1 MEENEKNKEDKNA
14 NQEKSLNKSQLS
26 FSLLTI
32 HDFKE
37 KNKKTKFTSKSN
49 NRWILVPIKKENKD
63 KNEIKSLENEEDKRK
78 SKEPQNK
85 INNNDLNIEKENQN
99 GINIKKVKVN
109 LDEEKLSKTLEKWR
123 NLQKSIKEEISLE
136 ELMIEKQKQDNSQLR
151 EKFKDYY
158 NLKLQARYEYE
169 KIKNLNSND
178 KIIINKEKDKD
189 SKYSIDANID
199 RVLLDTCEP
208 IKNLMF
214 LFRNYYDYTVK
225 LVSLITEDDDKEKV
239 DSLVELFCNQFYDN
253 ILISSQ
259 NQNNVEISLLIYK
272 LLEDY
277 IISMNS
283 ATIDDFLSDD
293 TFIGKFISAYV
304 RKDEFRLF
312 FGKLL
317 NPMLLSIEQYKNKNY
332 SKNKNDVECLD
343 VSLANI
349 KSKLLKTEKNK
360 EKKSPNASPN
370 ISITNIYGKDD
381 EIDLSILYKE
391 IKRTCIEFKKNLDL
405 DENTI
410 KYNSEDYLNN
420 NSSNSNII
428 LNENKDK
435 LEVNPCS
442 LSDDKMPNLSKKR
455 SMSKIKEEY
464 NNEYSEDLTQD
475 KIINKIINE
484 QNKDMKD
491 FYIHQLE
498 QIGSDPDIFT
508 NNGLK
513 NIMNEV
519 YQKDSTKILLKYREN
534 FIFIKNT
541 IDSILQE
548 LINKIN
554 IIPYSLKC
562 LCKIIS
568 ILIQKKFPNLPKYY
582 RNSFIGKFLFDKCI
596 FPILSLD
603 SKNAIINRIFSS
615 CTKKCVN
622 VIVNVLS
629 NANRGSLYM
638 TNSDTEKTIFNY
650 YLIEIIPILNEFYD
664 KLMDVKLPEIIEK
677 NISLVDDQIK
687 NNTDNRIF
695 YFKRRKNP
703 DIKINQKKQNEQKDK
718 IKNDEN
724 KSNTNNAINNN
735 QTLLYDYFK
744 ENPDEIMRLQGIC
757 FSITDVLFILKLIKD
772 QHKKFKN
779 LPRYEYFKK
788 TIERIVC
795 DDYKLEEQEKAKANS
810 FFIVYKD
817 ERNTQLEKLF
827 TSKKNSQVTFFTDED
842 MDKGPSIILT
852 RIKFCIKNILKNVEL
867 NFSYLDKSTSTD
879 KFFSAI
885 YYELDEAGENT
896 EIFDQIPIK
905 WYSQYIYENRKNL
918 DIKYRKNDFQLLY
931 EEIWEEENEKLK
943 ELKNITSK
951 LITKNNINLN
961 CAEELLNKM
970 NFSLEDILEEKK
982 IAKIEKFIDT
992 EEIKV
997 CILTTKNEGQ
1007 KIKIRNAKDCDL
1019 ITNENHIE
1027 TDKNKKIIL
1036 CHANYIKD
1044 FISKFSYN
1052 NWEDMNRPPPI
1063 KLIKEDI
1070 QKGNR
1075 EYKIYQTFKDYM
1087 EIIKKKIKAPVN
1099 NPNLFNDITDIGEIL
1114 DKIEDYILQQIYKY
1128 SYIPLKIKEEN
1139 IFYQKLK
1146 SYGWITP
1153 SMLDI
1158 KKISIKQLEYTKKCI
1173 ENLDNA
1179 FSVNDKLNCIRD
1191 AHAALNNAFKFS
1203 NGIDSD
1209 AGQDEI
1215 TPIFQY
1221 VIIQAKPERIVFNIN
1236 YIKTFLDESEL
1247 SGSKG
1252 FLVTQIESATSYIN
1266 AINHETLRMTE
1277 EEFRKNIA
1285 EWSKLND

>member
-1 MEENEKNKEDKNA
+1 MEEKEKNKEDKDA
-14 NQEKSLNKSQLS
+14 NQEKNINKSQLS
-26 FSLLTI
+26 FSLLTM

-37 KNKKTKFTSKSN
+37 KNKKTKFTPKSN
-49 NRWILVPIKKENKD
+49 NRWILVPNKKENKD
-63 KNEIKSLENEEDKRK
+63 KNDIIPIDK
-78 SKEPQNK
+78 KEQQND
-85 INNNDLNIEKENQN
+85 NNNNELSIGKDKAKENQN
-99 GINIKKVKVN
+99 LINIKNVN
-109 LDEEKLSKTLEKWR
+109 EEKVSKTLEKWK

-136 ELMIEKQKQDNSQLR
+136 ELSIEKQRQDNSQLK

-158 NLKLQARYEYE
+158 NIKLQSRYEYE
-169 KIKNLNSND
+169 KIRSLNSND
-178 KIIINKEKDKD
+178 KIISNKEKDTN
-189 SKYSIDANID
+189 SKYSIDVNID
-199 RVLLDTCEP
+199 RALLDTCEP

-225 LVSLITEDDDKEKV
+225 LVSLINEDEDKEKIN
-239 DSLVELFCNQFYDN
+239 SLVELFCNQFYDN
-253 ILISSQ
+253 ILIPSQ
-259 NQNNVEISLLIYK
+259 NQNNVEISILIYK

-283 ATIDDFLSDD
+283 ATIDDFLSEDS
-293 TFIGKFISAYV
+293 FIGKFISAYV

-317 NPMLLSIEQYKNKNY
+317 NPILLSIEQYKNKNY
-332 SKNKNDVECLD
+332 NKNKNDVECLD

-360 EKKSPNASPN
+360 ERKSPNTSPN
-370 ISITNIYGKDD
+370 NSMYNISSKED
-381 EIDLSILYKE
+381 EVDLSILYKE
-391 IKRTCIEFKKNLDL
+391 IKRTCIEFKKNKDL
-405 DENTI
+405 DENII
-410 KYNSEDYLNN
+410 KSNNEDCLNN
-420 NSSNSNII
+420 NSSNSNMI
-428 LNENKDK
+428 LVENEER
-435 LEVNPCS
+435 LEMNSFSVS
-442 LSDDKMPNLSKKR
+442 EDKMPNLSKKR
-455 SMSKIKEEY
+455 SLSKIKEEY
-464 NNEYSEDLTQD
+464 NNEYSEDLNQE
-475 KIINKIINE
+475 KIISKIINE
-484 QNKDMKD
+484 QNKDMKE

-498 QIGSDPDIFT
+498 LIGSDPDIFT

-519 YQKDSTKILLKYREN
+519 YQKDSSKILLKYKEN
-534 FIFIKNT
+534 FIFIKST

-582 RNSFIGKFLFDKCI
+582 RNSFIGKCLFDKCI

-650 YLIEIIPILNEFYD
+650 YLIEIFPILNKFYD
-664 KLMDVKLPEIIEK
+664 KLIDVKLPETIEK
-677 NISLVDDQIK
+677 YISFVDEQIK

-695 YFKRRKNP
+695 HFKRKKNP
-703 DIKINQKKQNEQKDK
+703 DIINQKRQKEIKDK
-718 IKNDEN
+718 IQTDEN
-724 KSNTNNAINNN
+724 KGNANNAINNS
-735 QTLLYDYFK
+735 QSLLYDYFK
-744 ENPDEIMRLQGIC
+744 ENPDEIMRLQGVC
-757 FSITDVLFILKLIKD
+757 FSISDVLYILKLIKD
-772 QHKKFKN
+772 QRKKFKN
-779 LPRYEYFKK
+779 LPRYDYFNK
-788 TIERIVC
+788 TVERILC
-795 DDYKLEEQEKAKANS
+795 DDYKLEEQEKEKANI
-810 FFIVYKD
+810 FFIVYRD
-817 ERNTQLEKLF
+817 ERNTQLEQLF
-827 TSKKNSQVTFFTDED
+827 KSKKNNQTTFFTEGESDSD
-842 MDKGPSIILT
+842 PSLICS

-867 NFSYLDKSTSTD
+867 NFPYLEKSTSTD

-885 YYELDEAGENT
+885 YYELDEDGENT
-896 EIFDQIPIK
+896 EIIDKVPIK
-905 WYSQYIYENRKNL
+905 WYSQYIYENKNNL
-918 DIKYRKNDFQLLY
+918 DLKYRKNDFQLLY
-931 EEIWEEENEKLK
+931 EEILEEENNKLI

-951 LITKNNINLN
+951 LITKNNINLK
-961 CAEELLNKM
+961 CAEELLNRM

-1027 TDKNKKIIL
+1027 TEKNKKIIL

-1052 NWEDMNRPPPI
+1052 NWEDINRPPPI

-1075 EYKIYQTFKDYM
+1075 DYKIYQTFKDYM
-1087 EIIKKKIKAPVN
+1087 DIIKKKIKAPVN

-1128 SYIPLKIKEEN
+1128 SYSPLKFKEET

-1158 KKISIKQLEYTKKCI
+1158 KNISIKQLDYTKKCI

-1191 AHAALNNAFKFS
+1191 AHASLNNAIKFS
-1203 NGIDSD
+1203 TGNDSD

-1221 VIIQAKPERIVFNIN
+1221 VIIQAKPERIIFNIN

-1266 AINHETLRMTE
+1266 AINHETLKISE
-1277 EEFRKNIA
+1277 EEFRKNIDK
-1285 EWSKLND
+1285 WSKLNG